1 MTTQTQDK
9 PVSVQTSEMTWS
21 ATRLKSYLTCPRQF
35 RYSYVDGIASIPTS
49 PLVFGRA
56 LHDALCF
63 VHERQMENGELPP
76 IGDLLGHFDAL
87 WSEALESKPFFRD
100 GSPSPEQHLTTG
112 HEILRAYL
120 AAPKNQRKPL
130 AAELAFEVQAGDYRL
145 VGIVDRLDESENGL
159 IVVDFKSGTRKP
171 SHKDLDDDLQFTI
184 YAFAIG
190 QMMGRP
196 VEKVVHC
203 HLRTGDCFDAH
214 RTNDHF
220 AWLLDEVL
228 PFVAGGVARGE
239 FAPRSGY
246 WCNWC
251 DYRELCRAENAIDAE
266 RVEFTEAI

>member
-1 MTTQTQDK
+1 MTS
-9 PVSVQTSEMTWS
+9 PVQERSVAVQTAPMTWS

-35 RYSYVDGIASIPTS
+35 RYSYVDSIPSIPTA

-63 VHERQMENGELPP
+63 IHERQMESSALPP
-76 IGDLLGHFDAL
+76 IGEVLERFDAL
-87 WSEALESKPFFRD
+87 WCKGLDAQPFFRD
-100 GSPSPEQHLTTG
+100 GSPSPDQHLTTG

-120 AAPKNQRKPL
+120 TAPENQKLPL
-130 AAELAFEVQAGDYRL
+130 AAELAFEVKAGDYRL
-145 VGIVDRLDESENGL
+145 AGIVDRVDENDGNV

-171 SHKDLDDDLQFTI
+171 SAKDLDGDLQFTL
-184 YAFAIG
+184 YAFAIE
-190 QMMGRP
+190 QMLGRP

-203 HLRTGDCFDAH
+203 HLRTGDRFEAH
-214 RTNDHF
+214 PTDDHF

-228 PFVAGGVARGE
+228 PFVAGGVAQGE

-251 DYRELCRAENAIDAE
+251 DYRELCRAENARD
-266 RVEFTEAI
+266 VEVKL

>member
-9 PVSVQTSEMTWS
+9 PISVQTAEMTWS

-35 RYSYVDGIASIPTS
+35 RYSYMDAIPSIPTS

-63 VHERQMENGELPP
+63 VHERQMESGELPP
-76 IGDLLGHFDAL
+76 VRDVLERFDAL
-87 WSEALESKPFFRD
+87 WGEALEAEPFFRD
-100 GSPSPEQHLTTG
+100 GVPSPSQHLTTG

-120 AAPKNQRKPL
+120 AAPENQKLPL

-145 VGIVDRLDESENGL
+145 AGIVDRLDESEQGL

-171 SHKDLDDDLQFTI
+171 SPKDLDEDLQFTI
-184 YAFAIG
+184 YAFAIE

-203 HLRTGDCFDAH
+203 HLRTGDCFNTH
-214 RTNDHF
+214 RTSDHF

-251 DYRELCRAENAIDAE
+251 DYRELCRAENARDAE
-266 RVEFTEAI
+266 KVEFTEAI

>member
-1 MTTQTQDK
+1 MTAQTQEE
-9 PVSVQTSEMTWS
+9 PVAVQITEMTWS

-63 VHERQMENGELPP
+63 VHERQMLNGELPP
-76 IGDLLGHFDAL
+76 IVDSLERFDVL
-87 WSEALESKPFFRD
+87 WSEVLESKPFFRD
-100 GSPSPEQHLTTG
+100 GSPSPAQHLTTG

-120 AAPKNQRKPL
+120 AAPENQKMPL
-130 AAELAFEVQAGDYRL
+130 AAELAFEVKAGDYKL
-145 VGIVDRLDESENGL
+145 TGIVDRLDESENGL
-159 IVVDFKSGTRKP
+159 VVVDFKSGTRKP
-171 SHKDLDDDLQFTI
+171 SPKDLDEELQFTI
-184 YAFAIG
+184 YAFAIE

-196 VEKVVHC
+196 VERVVHC
-203 HLRTGDCFDAH
+203 HLRTGDRFDAH
-214 RTNDHF
+214 RTGDHF

-228 PFVAGGVARGE
+228 PFVSGGAARGE

-251 DYRELCRAENAIDAE
+251 DYRELCRAENARDAE
-266 RVEFTEAI
+266 RDELKEAI

>member
-9 PVSVQTSEMTWS
+9 PVAVRTAEMTWS

-35 RYSYVDGIASIPTS
+35 RYSYVDAIPSLPTS
-49 PLVFGRA
+49 LLVFGRA

-63 VHERQMENGELPP
+63 VHECQMESGSLPP
-76 IGDLLGHFDAL
+76 VGDVLECFDAL
-87 WSEALESKPFFRD
+87 WSEALKADPFFRD
-100 GSPSPEQHLTTG
+100 GSPSPAQHLTTG

-120 AAPKNQRKPL
+120 AAPENQKLPL
-130 AAELAFEVQAGDYRL
+130 AAELAFEVKAGDYRL
-145 VGIVDRLDESENGL
+145 AGIVDRLDESKSGL

-171 SHKDLDDDLQFTI
+171 SSKDLDEELQFTI
-184 YAFAIG
+184 YAFAIEG
-190 QMMGRP
+190 MMGRP
-196 VEKVVHC
+196 VEKVIHC
-203 HLRTGDCFDAH
+203 HLRTGDRFETY
-214 RTNDHF
+214 RTGEHF

-251 DYRELCRAENAIDAE
+251 DYRELCRAENARDTGEVI
-266 RVEFTEAI
+266 